1 MNILHRNHVTTL
13 PGGMPPIVYGHG
25 FGCNQDMWADI
36 TPAFAGKHQQVLF
49 DYVGSGQSDLSSF
62 SVERY
67 SRLDG
72 YARDLLEVC
81 DAAGLERDVVFV
93 GHSVSCSI
101 GMLAAIAQPERF
113 RCLVLVGPNPCFVND
128 PPYVGGFERADLEEV
143 LELMDRNFMGWA
155 EFLAPVVA
163 GSPDVTSQRLRD
175 SFCSTDPVV
184 ARTFAQATFFAD
196 NRADVPK
203 VPVPCLILQH
213 RQDALAP
220 LAVGEYLHRHL
231 PRSELRVLDV
241 AGHCAHMSHPHLV
254 IEAIASVLGQA
265 G

>member
-1 MNILHRNHVTTL
+1 MNIIRRNHVTIV
-13 PGGMPPIVYGHG
+13 PGEAPAIVYGHG
-25 FGCNQDMWADI
+25 FGCDQGMWADI
-36 TPAFAGKHQQVLF
+36 TPAFAGRHQQVLF
-49 DYVGSGQSDLSSF
+49 DYVGSGQSDLASF

-67 SRLDG
+67 STLEG

-81 DAAGLERDVVFV
+81 DATGLERDVVFV

-101 GMLAAIAQPERF
+101 GTLAAIAQPERF
-113 RCLVLVGPNPCFVND
+113 RYLVLVGPNPCFIND

-163 GSPDVTSQRLRD
+163 GSTDATSKRLRD

-196 NRADVPK
+196 NRADLPK
-203 VPVPCLILQH
+203 VPTPCLILQH
-213 RQDALAP
+213 RHDALAP
-220 LAVGEYLHRHL
+220 VAVGEYLQQHL
-231 PRSELRVLDV
+231 ARSTLRLLDV

-254 IEAIASVLGQA
+254 IEAIESVLDA
-265 G
+265 R